1 MGTVKAGEHGVRV
14 LQKNNTGSYSVSL
27 PVEVIRQLKW
37 QQGQKLTVQ
46 KRGKTLVIQDW
57 KQSIVCI

>member
-1 MGTVKAGEHGVRV
+1 MGTVKAGEHNVRV

-27 PVEVIRQLKW
+27 PVEVIRALKW
-37 QQGQKLTVQ
+37 QQGQKLTVE

-57 KQSIVCI
+57 S